1 MKHTFIIT
9 RISLLTSFLLLSS
22 LSIAQQDSWV
32 NTVEWKTFEEFK
44 KNKEK
49 KISLIYIEQAQE
61 TKRPLR
67 ANTKKIQEILNN
79 YNYTKLKLENQEI
92 SFKGQIFKKIDD
104 TQTHQFRDY
113 LIGNSIN
120 ENYMGPVIVILD
132 KEFNYIEFKLVEFD
146 KKEEQDINE
155 ILLAAEKIKLDFLKE
170 NIKSE
175 NNEQIK
181 KQEFIVDRLTKS
193 NQRNNESKSIFNAT
207 RYSNNRLEHLL
218 NYFSKKEYK
227 KNSLRDYLQ
236 METKKKPN

>member
-132 KEFNYIEFKLVEFD
+132 KEFNYIEFKY
-146 KKEEQDINE
+146 
-155 ILLAAEKIKLDFLKE
+155 
-170 NIKSE
+170 
-175 NNEQIK
+175 
-181 KQEFIVDRLTKS
+181 
-193 NQRNNESKSIFNAT
+193 
-207 RYSNNRLEHLL
+207 RYSNPITT
-218 NYFSKKEYK
+218 
-227 KNSLRDYLQ
+227 Q
-236 METKKKPN
+236 IG